1 MTNYHVQR
9 HILHADLDAFYAS
22 VEQMDNPVL
31 IGTPVI
37 VGGRPENH
45 GVVAAASY
53 EARSFGI
60 RSAMPTRTAL
70 RLCPQAHLIKP
81 RFDRY
86 RSVSEQVM
94 DIFSNLTHLIEPL
107 SLDEAYLDIT
117 NIIDEHHS
125 AVYYANLIKRQ
136 VLQRVGLVVSIGVGT
151 NKSISKIASDLDKPD
166 GLVVVDLG
174 DERSFLAN
182 LDVHK
187 LPGIGPK
194 SVENLHS
201 QNIYT
206 IGQLAEKPLDW
217 FLKQFGKRGIDIW
230 RKCNGNDTDPVQ
242 SEKTPK
248 SVSIENT
255 YSPDLMDPD
264 EIYQQ
269 IFELAT
275 KLSNRLANKSLQGK
289 TITVKLRLTDYTT
302 FNRQATLPST
312 TNDQLTII
320 NTAWKLLYPE
330 ITPSRKFRLLGI
342 SVSRFQYEEQL
353 KLPTF

>member
-1 MTNYHVQR
+1 M
-9 HILHADLDAFYAS
+9 
-22 VEQMDNPVL
+22 
-31 IGTPVI
+31 
-37 VGGRPENH
+37 
-45 GVVAAASY
+45 
-53 EARSFGI
+53 
-60 RSAMPTRTAL
+60 
-70 RLCPQAHLIKP
+70 
-81 RFDRY
+81 
-86 RSVSEQVM
+86 
-94 DIFSNLTHLIEPL
+94 
-107 SLDEAYLDIT
+107 
-117 NIIDEHHS
+117 
-125 AVYYANLIKRQ
+125 
-136 VLQRVGLVVSIGVGT
+136 QRVGLVVSIGVGT
-151 NKSISKIASDLDKPD
+151 NKCISKIASDLDKPD

-174 DERSFLAN
+174 DERNFLAN
-182 LDVHK
+182 LDIHK

-230 RKCNGNDTDPVQ
+230 RKCNGNDTDPVR

-302 FNRQATLPST
+302 FNRQATLAST

-353 KLPTF
+353 RLPTF